1 MNFTFEIYK
10 CEFCSF
16 LLFLQGNFQE
26 KLNKLES
33 ESENKGGSYNF
44 GRFLNFQ
51 FTTELAPQ
59 CNGITKAYM
68 GVEVLLLEGSPK
80 PERAGGAGGMVAGG
94 SHRSE
99 RRSAT
104 W

>member
-33 ESENKGGSYNF
+33 ESENEGGCSNF
-44 GRFLNFQ
+44 SNPTFLKS
-51 FTTELAPQ
+51 LMHSAL
-59 CNGITKAYM
+59 
-68 GVEVLLLEGSPK
+68 VEIRVF
-80 PERAGGAGGMVAGG
+80 
-94 SHRSE
+94 
-99 RRSAT
+99 
-104 W
+104 

>member
-33 ESENKGGSYNF
+33 ESENKGGSFNF

-59 CNGITKAYM
+59 WHCVDPIILKNF
-68 GVEVLLLEGSPK
+68 
-80 PERAGGAGGMVAGG
+80 
-94 SHRSE
+94 
-99 RRSAT
+99 SADQPCVVCT
-104 W
+104 REMN

>member
-1 MNFTFEIYK
+1 MEPFLEP
-10 CEFCSF
+10 EFLILKSRPRSGPW
-16 LLFLQGNFQE
+16 LVDEEWIN
-26 KLNKLES
+26 S
-33 ESENKGGSYNF
+33 
-44 GRFLNFQ
+44 
-51 FTTELAPQ
+51 AIPWHH
-59 CNGITKAYM
+59 NGITKAYM